1 MVLNS
6 KFPPG
11 RWSQVKNPRPEDV
24 ALICPLKGG
33 QKPAFRFR
41 ECWSIGV
48 LASGSETLRLG
59 ESNVMELKEKS
70 LKSGKLLKRSLSW
83 GSCVEYSGR
92 SFFQHSTTP
101 PLHHS
106 VPNKIPAEPFSLTR
120 PRLRPIGPTAR
131 KEDVALICPLKGGQ
145 KPALRFRECWPPAR
159 RPYGSERVM
168 GWN

>member
-6 KFPPG
+6 KFPAG
-11 RWSQVKNPRPEDV
+11 WWSQIKNPRLEDV
-24 ALICPLKGG
+24 ALICPLKGS

-70 LKSGKLLKRSLSW
+70 LKSGKLLKRFLSW
-83 GSCVEYSGR
+83 ASCVQYSGR

-101 PLHHS
+101 PLRAKQNTGRAIFS
-106 VPNKIPAEPFSLTR
+106 DPAPRTGFLDLNKVGLRDHVFFVCFSREFTLYPAFL
-120 PRLRPIGPTAR
+120 
-131 KEDVALICPLKGGQ
+131 
-145 KPALRFRECWPPAR
+145 
-159 RPYGSERVM
+159 
-168 GWN
+168 